1 MKLFKVDENG
11 EVQPNLEWIQLIP
24 AFKSLFKNANG
35 KVEWKEGRT
44 KGRKYLGYIYFML
57 DFTSPIRDYNEDER
71 HLEALRFTNL
81 SEDEAKL
88 PKLKE
93 ALDEYKK
100 IQLEACR
107 SLRSF
112 RAATKILDKMDQYM
126 EKVDFD
132 EVDKQGKLKYTINQ
146 AAANVTLLNKTYD
159 ELNKLEKRVETDLAQ
174 NTGIRGKS
182 SMSDKELRYGSSK
195 TERSEAEWDESGT
208 NLPEGPTLI
217 DISEKLN

>member
-11 EVQPNLEWIQLIP
+11 EVQPNIEWIQLIP

-44 KGRKYLGYIYFML
+44 KGRKYLGYIYFIA

-71 HLEALRFTNL
+71 HLEALKFTGL
-81 SEDEAKL
+81 TEDEVKS
-88 PKLKE
+88 PKVKE
-93 ALDEYKK
+93 AMEEYTK

-112 RAATKILDKMDQYM
+112 RAATKVLAKMDEYL
-126 EKVDFD
+126 ENVDFTA
-132 EVDKQGKLKYTINQ
+132 VDKQGKLLYTINQ
-146 AAANVTLLNKTYD
+146 AAANVSLLNKTYD

-195 TERSEAEWDESGT
+195 TERSDAEWDESGT
-208 NLPEGPTLI
+208 NLPEGPKLL
-217 DISEKLN
+217 DIASKLN

>member
-11 EVQPNLEWIQLIP
+11 EVQPNIEWIQLIP
-24 AFKSLFKNANG
+24 AFKTLFKNSAG
-35 KVEWKEGRT
+35 KAEWKEGRS

-57 DFTSPIRDYNEDER
+57 DFTSPIRDYNEAEK
-71 HLEALRFTNL
+71 HLEALRFTGL
-81 SEDEAKL
+81 SEDEVKS
-88 PKLKE
+88 PKVKD
-93 ALDEYKK
+93 ALEEYKK

-112 RAATKILDKMDQYM
+112 RAATKVLDKMDQYM
-126 EKVDFD
+126 ENVDFD

-182 SMSDKELRYGSSK
+182 NMSDKELRYGSNK
-195 TERSEAEWDESGT
+195 TERSEAEWDEHGT
-208 NLPEGPTLI
+208 DLPEGPTLV
-217 DISEKLN
+217 DISGKLT